1 MIKDILVQL
10 PTEKQVRPV
19 VDGAVSLAASYG
31 AHVDAVA
38 VGYVSERT
46 AYVMEGGA
54 ALATV
59 FELERERAMAR
70 AETALSVFETEAKN
84 AGISYAC
91 HAKGAFPAEAS
102 ASLGAAA
109 RLYDLAV
116 VLQPETDRPTYDNKL
131 PQEILFHA
139 GGPVLF
145 MPYIFRGAFKAKRIG
160 LCWDGSRLAARALRD
175 ATPFLTQADIL
186 TIITINEEEGLVAEA
201 SAENLAKHLAR
212 HNVATKTIA
221 LSAARSDIQPT
232 ILSLAAEESIDML
245 VMGAYGHSRLQEF
258 VVGGVTR
265 EMLRT
270 MTVPTLM
277 SH

>member
-1 MIKDILVQL
+1 MIKDVLVHI
-10 PTEKQVRPV
+10 PTERQVRPV
-19 VDGAVSLAASYG
+19 VDGTVSLAAVHG

-38 VGYVSERT
+38 IGFVSEST

-54 ALATV
+54 ALASV
-59 FELERERAMAR
+59 FELERERAVTR
-70 AETALSVFETEAKN
+70 AEAALTVFEAEAKA

-91 HAKGAFPAEAS
+91 RASGAFPAEAS

-109 RLYDLAV
+109 RVHDLTV
-116 VLQPETDRPTYDNKL
+116 VLQPETDRQTYDNTL
-131 PQEILFHA
+131 PQEILFQA

-145 MPYIFRGAFKAKRIG
+145 VPYIFSGAFKANRIG
-160 LCWDGSRLAARALRD
+160 VCWDGSRLAARALRD
-175 ATPFLTQADIL
+175 AAPFLSKAEQVV
-186 TIITINEEEGLVAEA
+186 IITINEAEGPAGDA
-201 SAENLAKHLAR
+201 SADNLAR
-212 HNVATKTIA
+212 HLTRLAVPARIVALT
-221 LSAARSDIQPT
+221 AARADIQPT

-245 VMGAYGHSRLQEF
+245 VMGAYGHSRLQEM
-258 VVGGVTR
+258 VLGGVTR